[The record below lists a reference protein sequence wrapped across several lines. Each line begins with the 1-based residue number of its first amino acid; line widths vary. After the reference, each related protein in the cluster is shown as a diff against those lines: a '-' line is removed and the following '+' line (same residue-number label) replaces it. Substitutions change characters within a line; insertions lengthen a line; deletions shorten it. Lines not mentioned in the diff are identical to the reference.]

1 MLSDIITSSPENVE
15 KDMRKLL
22 ENYHEKEPHDIK
34 DLAVFHAI
42 FEKIHP
48 FQDGNGRTGRMILFK
63 GGL

>member
-1 MLSDIITSSPENVE
+1 
-15 KDMRKLL
+15 MRKLL

-63 GGL
+63 GGLYLPSS